1 MAIDVIRY
9 CTVNVDVVIFDAV
22 QPHFHDSTNAA
33 MRHPIYARLTSND
46 LAYNNLTRGKI
57 FVGLDGPD
65 DSFEIILK
73 SRKIDAPDRARVQ
86 FSAEEVETCL

>member
-9 CTVNVDVVIFDAV
+9 CTVNVDVVIFDVV
-22 QPHFHDSTNAA
+22 QLHFHDSTNAA
-33 MRHPIYARLTSND
+33 MRLTSND
-46 LAYNNLTRGKI
+46 LACNNLTRGKI

-73 SRKIDAPDRARVQ
+73 SRKIDAPEPARVQ